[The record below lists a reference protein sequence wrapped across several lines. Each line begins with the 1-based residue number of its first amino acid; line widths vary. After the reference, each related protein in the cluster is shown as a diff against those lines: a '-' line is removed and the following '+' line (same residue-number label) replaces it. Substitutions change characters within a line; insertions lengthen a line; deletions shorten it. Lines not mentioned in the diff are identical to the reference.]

1 MKTKSLLKTHIYF
14 CSSGSNI
21 FRLYWNMGS
30 ISWNYICSGIS
41 TEFCKLYRQQ
51 EFHKKETKLGA
62 YQGYNYSYIRQDR
75 GGTRWQRIL
84 RIVTTKTEI
93 QKLKSCILGATSIE
107 KIPKISASGWN
118 FLDPPPLLEKGPQWR
133 KCRYFLPN
141 RNYKVW
147 LFQNFNPP
155 PISPESRTS
164 PNLKLRWPLI

>member
-93 QKLKSCILGATSIE
+93 QKLKSCILLLCNFCSGDHWHNVLRPRIC
-107 KIPKISASGWN
+107 KMRGILFKIS
-118 FLDPPPLLEKGPQWR
+118 LLLFSTWR
-133 KCRYFLPN
+133 ACFYSQPTKFYSQPT
-141 RNYKVW
+141 K
-147 LFQNFNPP
+147 
-155 PISPESRTS
+155 
-164 PNLKLRWPLI
+164 